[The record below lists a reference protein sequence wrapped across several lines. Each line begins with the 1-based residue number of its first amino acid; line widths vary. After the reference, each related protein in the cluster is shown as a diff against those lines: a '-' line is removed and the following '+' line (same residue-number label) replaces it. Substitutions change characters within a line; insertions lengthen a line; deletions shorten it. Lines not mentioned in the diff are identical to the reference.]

1 MPRPVR
7 FESLDAL
14 RGLAVLGMA
23 WSGMLPDTL
32 PAWMYHAQLPP
43 PTHAFNDQVFGITW
57 VDLVFPC
64 FLFSMGAA
72 IPLSLGRKLDG
83 GAAPLKTAGGLLLR
97 GLLLALFAVFGQ
109 HLRPG

>member
-43 PTHAFNDQVFGITW
+43 PEHSFNDQVFGITW
-57 VDLVFPC
+57 VDLVFPA
-64 FLFSMGAA
+64 FLFSMGTA
-72 IPLSLGRKLDG
+72 IPLALNRKMEAGISTVKASLG
-83 GAAPLKTAGGLLLR
+83 LLGR
-97 GLLLALFAVFGQ
+97 GLLLALFAV
-109 HLRPG
+109 